1 MNFRNIAFLMAF
13 FLVQVF
19 HAQSEPMLPEL
30 SAKGRS
36 MQNIIPTNWKILSK
50 ASGDLNGDGYED
62 IVFAIESPKK
72 KKYIYKDSSDSDTL
86 HINPR
91 VLGIYF
97 GKRNGKLKKVLQS
110 NAFIINRNT
119 PTMEEPFKGLQI
131 LQNGELQIDFYI
143 WPCRECT
150 TWSSHKYI
158 FRFQNRAFELVEYK
172 KSAAQR
178 VSGDEMNYSID
189 FQNKTLKMITET
201 SNEDDERE
209 YKETLQKFELDH
221 LKTIQSLGK
230 PFEWEFQQLRI

>member
-1 MNFRNIAFLMAF
+1 MAF

-19 HAQSEPMLPEL
+19 YAQSGPMLPEL
-30 SAKGRS
+30 PAKGRS

-50 ASGDLNGDGYED
+50 ASGDLNGDGYKD
-62 IVFAIESPKK
+62 IVFAIESPIE
-72 KKYIYKDSSDSDTL
+72 KKYVYKDSSDSDTL

-91 VLGIYF
+91 ILGIYF
-97 GKRNGKLKKVLQS
+97 GKRNGKFKKVLQS
-110 NAFIINRNT
+110 NAFIINQNT

-131 LQNGELQIDFYI
+131 LPNGELQIDFYI

-150 TWSSHKYI
+150 TWSSHEYI

-172 KSAAQR
+172 ESAAQR
-178 VSGDEMNYSID
+178 VSGEEMNYSID

-201 SNEDDERE
+201 RNEDDERE

>member
-1 MNFRNIAFLMAF
+1 MNFRNIPFLIAF

-19 HAQSEPMLPEL
+19 YAQSESMLPEL
-30 SAKGRS
+30 PAKGRS
-36 MQNIIPTNWKILSK
+36 MQNIIPTNYKILSK
-50 ASGDLNGDGYED
+50 ASGDLNGDGYKD
-62 IVFAIESPKK
+62 IVFAIESPIE
-72 KKYIYKDSSDSDTL
+72 KKYVYKHGSDSDTL

-97 GKRNGKLKKVLQS
+97 GKRNGKFKKVLQS

-119 PTMEEPFKGLQI
+119 PNMDEPFKGLQI
-131 LQNGELQIDFYI
+131 LPNGDLQIDFYI

-150 TWSSHKYI
+150 SWSSHEYL
-158 FRFQNRAFELVEYK
+158 FRFQNKTFELVGYEE
-172 KSAAQR
+172 SIENR
-178 VSGDEMNYSID
+178 VLNEGTSYSID

-201 SNEDDERE
+201 RNEDDERE
-209 YKETLQKFELDH
+209 YKEALQKFELDH

>member
-19 HAQSEPMLPEL
+19 YAQSGPMLPEL
-30 SAKGRS
+30 PAKGRS

-50 ASGDLNGDGYED
+50 ASGDLNGDGYKD
-62 IVFAIESPKK
+62 IVFAIESPIE
-72 KKYIYKDSSDSDTL
+72 KKYVYKDSSDSDTL

-91 VLGIYF
+91 ILGIYF
-97 GKRNGKLKKVLQS
+97 GKRNGKFKKVLQS
-110 NAFIINRNT
+110 NAFIINQNT

-131 LQNGELQIDFYI
+131 LPNGELQIDFYI

-150 TWSSHKYI
+150 TWSSHEYI

-172 KSAAQR
+172 ESAAQR
-178 VSGDEMNYSID
+178 VSGEEMNYSID

-201 SNEDDERE
+201 RNEDDERE